1 MHLVLYK
8 YSTHLTNGIGPAL
21 SRSTQRGQVPK
32 AQGDEELRLVA
43 QELQRRDN
51 VYKSVSEIIKT
62 PTKVLPPLQKIFFN
76 VSPRRR

>member
-1 MHLVLYK
+1 MTSEVLARKKKELGEEIY
-8 YSTHLTNGIGPAL
+8 LTEEA
-21 SRSTQRGQVPK
+21 K